1 MKLAAIVVLVV
12 VYALALYGWGR
23 VAERLA
29 RVRWPWPLTICLGL
43 VVWIFLGGI
52 ANALAV
58 THAAVLDIIVLLGLV
73 AAAIA
78 IGGAAGPGAIGAS
91 DGGRRATSFL
101 LRVYPTA
108 ALIVAVFVFTALT
121 QVPPDVVNVHD
132 DLEKYLSHPAR
143 MLATGTLDG
152 GPFGALGAENLGGQA
167 FLHGFVA
174 AHWPISSVNA
184 VDALFGL
191 ALAMTVVLVV
201 ADRARLSAWF
211 APLAVASLILID
223 PQYVNVSAIYTGV
236 ALLLFLYFLPTGESA
251 RSDPALF
258 GPSGAV
264 VVGLIYAALVALKPT
279 FLLVALVHYLLSV
292 DAAAWTMRR
301 PRRVLVW
308 GATVAAASLGGLLPW
323 VIVHVPGWRLAF
335 AAQGPL
341 PTADA
346 DWSPAPPFD
355 LFSAAPLHFGMGT
368 SFAHYTAVALLV
380 AVWCLYM
387 LTGACR
393 RNPSDDAATSWRLAC
408 CAVLPI
414 LYFGGALSVG
424 RYLTGYGDLL
434 RYICPVFIATL
445 PAAIVAMGQAFT
457 GRAPGEGADEGSRP
471 SRALLAIALPAI
483 ALSLVFVEPLVNR
496 VKQAVSHGSVL
507 SFPGAY
513 QDQAYLAY
521 SRFALGGA
529 AADEVS
535 RLQHMV
541 PEGETLVAW
550 ISLPVYLDFGRNRIF
565 DVQPAG
571 LGSRLDG
578 SSLLRE
584 TETLVDFFRR
594 HDIGYLLWQRRGAAV
609 RSDGQLWLLS
619 VSPFAY
625 PRRNGRST
633 LAFNRTLDELSKRSQ
648 VLFDDGTYIL
658 LRF

>member
-223 PQYVNVSAIYTGV
+223 PQYVNVPAIYTGV

-483 ALSLVFVEPLVNR
+483 ALSLVVCRTARQPR
-496 VKQAVSHGSVL
+496 QTGRWSHGSVL
-507 SFPGAY
+507 SFPGAT
-513 QDQAYLAY
+513 QDQNAYLATAGRGRR
-521 SRFALGGA
+521 SRGRSLA
-529 AADEVS
+529 AA
-535 RLQHMV
+535 HMV
-541 PEGETLVAW
+541 PAGETLVAW
-550 ISLPVYLDFGRNRIF
+550 ISLPVYLDGRIGYSS
-565 DVQPAG
+565 VAG
-571 LGSRLDG
+571 LGSPGRWVGLASVRDKRKGRQSLRGPTSSPWEPFGVIGWGHTQRLIRLPPGNRGGAMRPRVRDHAG
-578 SSLLRE
+578 KYIRWVSESGIARE
-584 TETLVDFFRR
+584 RQGL
-594 HDIGYLLWQRRGAAV
+594 
-609 RSDGQLWLLS
+609 LLS
-619 VSPFAY
+619 
-625 PRRNGRST
+625 GRS
-633 LAFNRTLDELSKRSQ
+633 S
-648 VLFDDGTYIL
+648 
-658 LRF
+658 